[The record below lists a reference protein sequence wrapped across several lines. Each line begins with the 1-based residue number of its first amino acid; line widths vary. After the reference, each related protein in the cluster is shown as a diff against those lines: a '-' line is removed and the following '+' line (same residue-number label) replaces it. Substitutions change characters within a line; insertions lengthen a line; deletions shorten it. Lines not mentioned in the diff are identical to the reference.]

1 MPGWFAGVTPPTPNR
16 FRRYG
21 DGMITATVRPSAPA
35 DAAGIAA
42 VHVASWREAYA
53 HLLSQAFL
61 DGIDLDAR
69 TRMWQGIL
77 DRDPSRV
84 HVADVDGTVV
94 GFSAV
99 RRPDDGPRELELAL
113 IYLLAAHHGSGLGQ
127 ALLDAAIGD
136 APAFVWVAEDNPRAR
151 AFYARNGFR
160 PDGERNVV
168 EAWEQMAEVRL
179 VR

>member
-1 MPGWFAGVTPPTPNR
+1 MTRPVPER

-21 DGMITATVRPSAPA
+21 DEMITAAVRPSAPA

-42 VHVASWREAYA
+42 VHVTSWREAYA

-61 DGIDLDAR
+61 DAIDLDAR
-69 TRMWQGIL
+69 TQMWQGIL
-77 DRDPSRV
+77 DRHPSRV
-84 HVADVDGTVV
+84 HVADADGEVV
-94 GFSAV
+94 GFAAV
-99 RRPDDGPRELELAL
+99 RRPDDGPRDLELAML
-113 IYLLAAHHGSGLGQ
+113 YLLAAHHGNGLGQ

-168 EAWEQMAEVRL
+168 EAWEQMTEVRL

>member
-1 MPGWFAGVTPPTPNR
+1 
-16 FRRYG
+16 
-21 DGMITATVRPSAPA
+21 MITTQIRQPVPA

-42 VHVASWREAYA
+42 VHVASWRETYA
-53 HLLSQAFL
+53 HLLSPAFL
-61 DGIDLDAR
+61 DGIDVADK
-69 TRMWQGIL
+69 TQMWQRAL

-84 HVADVDGTVV
+84 HVAEVDGELV

-99 RRPDDGPRELELAL
+99 RRPDHGPRDLELAML
-113 IYLLAAHHGSGLGQ
+113 YLLAAHHGSGLGQ

-160 PDGERNVV
+160 PDGERSVV